1 MAGIPPLR
9 NTEASPQARSPY
21 EHSLLGTDLFR
32 PSPQCDTSTSDIA
45 ELLPRHPRILLV
57 SISRSRLTRHL
68 KSPHDS
74 RGRGAQGKS
83 SRLHVKY
90 PRTTISI
97 FYRSAA
103 SCFRKN
109 DAAQKQEVVAPHF
122 IRSGSMIGPRLRQSR
137 PPLPGFYKKSF
148 PLPPRLRPEGS
159 H

>member
-1 MAGIPPLR
+1 MADIPPLR

-21 EHSLLGTDLFR
+21 DHSLLGTDLFR
-32 PSPQCDTSTSDIA
+32 PSSQRDTSTSDIA
-45 ELLPRHPRILLV
+45 ERPPRQPRILLV

-68 KSPHDS
+68 KSPHES
-74 RGRGAQGKS
+74 GGGGAQGKD

-103 SCFRKN
+103 PCFRKN
-109 DAAQKQEVVAPHF
+109 DAAQKQELVAPHF
-122 IRSGSMIGPRLRQSR
+122 IRSDSMIGPRLKQPQ
-137 PPLPGFYKKSF
+137 PPLPGSYKKSF

>member
-21 EHSLLGTDLFR
+21 DHSLLGADLFR
-32 PSPQCDTSTSDIA
+32 PSSQRDTSTSDIA
-45 ELLPRHPRILLV
+45 EHPPRQPRILLV
-57 SISRSRLTRHL
+57 SISHSRLTRHL
-68 KSPHDS
+68 KPPHDS
-74 RGRGAQGKS
+74 WGCGTQGKS

-97 FYRSAA
+97 LYRPAT

-109 DAAQKQEVVAPHF
+109 DAMQKQEVVSPHF
-122 IRSGSMIGPRLRQSR
+122 IRSGSMIGPRLKQPQ